1 MRLRLI
7 AVSAL
12 VTVPALLLTTGS
24 PAGAAASTA
33 RATVFLPN
41 PVADLQDESLTDQKD
56 TDYAAL
62 QPAYHSVTLTHLDGS
77 GGLSGDYVHVASE
90 TGKAATSSGGAF
102 AYHRDVD
109 QFEQVMAYYWITEA
123 QLYLQSLGF
132 GTGAFPA
139 VNKRSVPVKI
149 NQFGGDNSFFKDKQ
163 ADITYGK
170 GGVDDA
176 EDAEVIV
183 HEYGHSVQADQ
194 VPGFGSTEESGAIGE
209 GFSDYLAVEVSHWV
223 SPTKD
228 EACVAD
234 WDSVSYTRGPVH
246 CLRRVDGT
254 KVYPQDLTG
263 EVHDDGEIWSSALW
277 SIRKALGPAKADTVI
292 IDAQFGFAA
301 DTTMRAAAATTIA
314 TAQRLYGNAAAKAVS
329 NAFKARGLA

>member
-1 MRLRLI
+1 MKLRSLAAAT
-7 AVSAL
+7 AVAAPLAL
-12 VTVPALLLTTGS
+12 VGLAGPVVAGSTT
-24 PAGAAASTA
+24 AQ
-33 RATVFLPN
+33 ATVFSPN

-62 QPAYHSVTLTHLDGS
+62 QPAYHQVTLTHLDGS
-77 GGLSGDYVHVASE
+77 GFLSGDYANVATE
-90 TGKAATSSGGAF
+90 TGKAAQAVNGAF
-102 AYHRDVD
+102 LYHRDVD

-123 QLYLQSLGF
+123 QLYIQSLGF
-132 GTGAFPA
+132 GSGTFPA

-149 NQFGGDNSFFKDKQ
+149 DQFGGDNSFFKDKQ

-194 VPGFGSTEESGAIGE
+194 VPGFGSTEEAGSIGE
-209 GFSDYLAVEVSHWV
+209 AFSDYLAVEVSNWV
-223 SPTKD
+223 HPTKD
-228 EACVAD
+228 EPCVAD
-234 WDSVSYTRGPVH
+234 WDSTSYTPGPVH

-254 KVYPQDLTG
+254 KVYPQDLIG
-263 EVHDDGEIWSSALW
+263 EVHADGEIWSSALW
-277 SIRKALGPAKADTVI
+277 SIRQSLGTVKADTLI
-292 IDAQFGFAA
+292 IDAQFGFAP

-314 TAQRLYGNAAAKAVS
+314 TAKSLYGNSAAKAATD
-329 NAFKARGLA
+329 AFRARGLA

>member
-1 MRLRLI
+1 MRLRTL
-7 AVSAL
+7 AATAAALPLAVLAAPSSPVSAGS
-12 VTVPALLLTTGS
+12 TT
-24 PAGAAASTA
+24 AQ
-33 RATVFLPN
+33 ATVFSPN
-41 PVADLQDESLTDQKD
+41 PVADLQNESLTDQKD
-56 TDYAAL
+56 TDYADL
-62 QPAYHSVTLTHLDGS
+62 QAAYHQVTLTHLDGT
-77 GGLSGDYVHVASE
+77 GTLSGDYVHVASD
-90 TGKAATSSGGAF
+90 TGKPAQAVNGTF
-102 AYHRDVD
+102 LYHRDAD
-109 QFEQVMAYYWITEA
+109 QFEQVMAYYWITEG
-123 QLYLQSLGF
+123 QLYIQSLGF
-132 GTGAFPA
+132 GTGTFPA

-176 EDAEVIV
+176 EDAEVIL

-194 VPGFGSTEESGAIGE
+194 VTGFGSTEEAGSIGE
-209 GFSDYLAVEVSHWV
+209 AFSDYLAVEVSNWV
-223 SPTKD
+223 HPTAD
-228 EACVAD
+228 EPCVAD

-254 KVYPQDLTG
+254 KVYPQDMVG
-263 EVHDDGEIWSSALW
+263 EVHADGEIWSSALW
-277 SIRKALGPAKADTVI
+277 SIRQALGTTKADTLI

-314 TAQRLYGNAAAKAVS
+314 TAQRLYGNSAAKAVT